1 MNAPATENADPPSDP
16 PSDPSHDRASDPAS
30 DPPHDPPHDP
40 ASDTT
45 ADPGT
50 GERLAKRLAR
60 QLSCSRSEAEQYI
73 AGGFV
78 TVDGTV
84 VEAPQFRVLDEAAVA
99 LDPKARL
106 GALVPVTLL
115 AHKPAGVEATS
126 DGLLDPGNRFA
137 TDRSDIRPLKRH
149 LQQQACVTPLE
160 TSASGL
166 VVFTQDPRI
175 RRKLLE
181 EAALV
186 ENETMVDVSG
196 EVTPQALAQL
206 NAGQVVGGRAMLAAK
221 VSISRQADGRRA
233 AFRHQGYR
241 PGGRPDVR
249 GCRPALAVRRIW
261 PGACCWRRCRLA
273 NGATLAANDSNLWRQ
288 A

>member
-1 MNAPATENADPPSDP
+1 MTAPAPENADPP
-16 PSDPSHDRASDPAS
+16 S

-149 LQQQACVTPLE
+149 LQPQACVTPLE

-206 NAGQVVGGRAMLAAK
+206 TAGQVVGGRAMLAAK
-221 VSISRQADGRRA
+221 VSISRQADGRTGLRFA
-233 AFRHQGYR
+233 IK
-241 PGGRPDVR
+241 
-249 GCRPALAVRRIW
+249 GCRPGQIGQMCEAAGLTVLSIRRIRV
-261 PGACCWRRCRLA
+261 GRLP
-273 NGATLAANDSNLWRQ
+273 LAALPAGQWRYLLGYERF
-288 A
+288 

>member
-30 DPPHDPPHDP
+30 DP
-40 ASDTT
+40 A
-45 ADPGT
+45 ADLGT

-99 LDPKARL
+99 LDPKASL

-126 DGLLDPGNRFA
+126 DALLDPGNRFA

-149 LQQQACVTPLE
+149 LQQQACGTPLE
-160 TSASGL
+160 TAASGL

-175 RRKLLE
+175 PR
-181 EAALV
+181 
-186 ENETMVDVSG
+186 
-196 EVTPQALAQL
+196 
-206 NAGQVVGGRAMLAAK
+206 
-221 VSISRQADGRRA
+221 
-233 AFRHQGYR
+233 
-241 PGGRPDVR
+241 
-249 GCRPALAVRRIW
+249 
-261 PGACCWRRCRLA
+261 
-273 NGATLAANDSNLWRQ
+273 
-288 A
+288 